1 MKHGYLTLAAAC
13 ALALPGC
20 TLIPDYLRPAAPV
33 EAAWPEGAAYAPELP
48 ASVPAA
54 DVGWEEFFRD
64 PALKR
69 LVELALDNNRDLRQ
83 AILNVDAYRA
93 LYRVQRSD
101 LFPKLG
107 VEGTQSRQRWPA
119 DYRSGGGGGSGGGG
133 SGGSGGGISGG
144 SSTTTTTT
152 TTTMKAEPF
161 IQTHHSVTFG
171 TSSWEMDF
179 FGRIRS
185 LTEQTLEDY
194 LAIEENRQNV
204 HIVLVGDVATA
215 YFAWRTDQALL
226 KLTEATLASY
236 EESLALIEAS
246 EEVGVSSQLD
256 VRQAHTLVDQ
266 ARAQKALY
274 TRQIAEDV
282 NALRLLIGGPFPSD
296 LPTGLDVNDEML
308 ADFPAGLPSDLL
320 LRRPDIR
327 AAEHRLQA
335 ANASIG
341 AARAAFFPSV
351 TLTAR
356 AGTASREL
364 SGLFDAGSGTWNA
377 VPTINIPIFTFGQ
390 LKGNLEYA
398 KLQKE
403 INVAAYEYSI
413 QTAFREVADGLAAR
427 GTYDAQL
434 KAQGDL
440 VDNNQVYYDLARQR
454 YEEGVDS
461 YLSVLDAQRELFS
474 AQQQLLNDRLQ
485 QLNSEV
491 GLYKAL
497 GGGWER
503 NSVAGATTTAAATP

>member
-33 EAAWPEGAAYAPELP
+33 EAAWPEGAAYAPERP
-48 ASVPAA
+48 ANVPAA

-64 PALKR
+64 PALKQ

-107 VEGTQSRQRWPA
+107 VEGTQSRQRWPG
-119 DYRSGGGGGSGGGG
+119 DYASGGGGGS
-133 SGGSGGGISGG
+133 SGGISDGG
-144 SSTTTTTT
+144 GAGGTSTS
-152 TTTMKAEPF
+152 EPPAF
-161 IQTHHSVTFG
+161 IQTSHQVTLG
-171 TSSWEMDF
+171 TSSWELDF

-185 LTEQTLEDY
+185 LTEQAKEDY

-204 HIVLVGDVATA
+204 HLVLVGDVATA

-266 ARAQKALY
+266 ARAQKSLY

-282 NALRLLIGGPFPSD
+282 NALRLLIGGAFPSD
-296 LPTGLDVNDEML
+296 LPAGLDVNDEML
-308 ADFPAGLPSDLL
+308 AGFPAGLPSDLL

-327 AAEHRLQA
+327 AAEHRLLA

-364 SGLFDAGSGTWNA
+364 SGLFDAGSGSWSA
-377 VPTINIPIFTFGQ
+377 LPTINIPIFTFGD
-390 LKGNLEYA
+390 LRGSLEYA

-427 GTYDAQL
+427 GTYDTQL

-440 VDNNQVYYDLARQR
+440 VDNNQAYYELARQR

-474 AQQQLLNDRLQ
+474 AQQQLLNDRLL
-485 QLNSEV
+485 QLNGEV
-491 GLYKAL
+491 GLYRAL

>member
-1 MKHGYLTLAAAC
+1 MRRGYLTLAVAC

-20 TLIPDYLRPAAPV
+20 TMIPDYLRPAAPV
-33 EAAWPEGAAYAPELP
+33 DAAWPEGAAYAPEQP
-48 ASVPAA
+48 AAAPAA
-54 DVGWEEFFRD
+54 DLGWAEFFRD
-64 PALKR
+64 PALQR
-69 LVELALDNNRDLRQ
+69 MVELALDNNRNLRQ
-83 AILNVDAYRA
+83 AMLNIEAYRA

-101 LFPKLG
+101 LFPKIG
-107 VEGTQSRQRWPA
+107 VEATQSRQRWPA
-119 DYRSGGGGGSGGGG
+119 DYRSGGGGGTGGGG
-133 SGGSGGGISGG
+133 SGSGGGQSGG
-144 SSTTTTTT
+144 STTTT
-152 TTTMKAEPF
+152 AEPEAF
-161 IQTHHSVTFG
+161 IQTHHAVTLG
-171 TSSWEMDF
+171 TSAWEMDF

-185 LTEQTLEDY
+185 LTEQAQEDY
-194 LAIEENRQNV
+194 LAIEENRRNV
-204 HIVLVGDVATA
+204 HIALVGDVATA
-215 YFAWRTDQALL
+215 YFAWRTDQAQLR
-226 KLTEATLASY
+226 LTESTLASY
-236 EESLALIEAS
+236 EESLKLIEAS
-246 EEVGVSSQLD
+246 EEVGVASQLD

-282 NALRLLIGGPFPSD
+282 NALRLLIGGSFPTD
-296 LPTGLDVNDEML
+296 LPAGLEVNDAML
-308 ADFPAGLPSDLL
+308 ASFPAGLPSDLL

-327 AAEHRLQA
+327 AAEHRLLA

-341 AARAAFFPSV
+341 AARAAFFPSIS
-351 TLTAR
+351 LTAR

-364 SGLFDAGSGTWNA
+364 SGLFDSGSGTWNA

-390 LKGNLEYA
+390 LRGNLEYA

-440 VDNNQVYYDLARQR
+440 VDNNQAYYELARQR

-461 YLSVLDAQRELFS
+461 YLSVLDAQRELFA
-474 AQQQLLNDRLQ
+474 AQQQLLNDRLL

-503 NSVAGATTTAAATP
+503 NGVGGAATTAAAATP